1 MAIRLLVAGQVTSG
15 SNQISRYMVYDNQ
28 IHHAHTCPPNV
39 GKCWYCSIASIY
51 SKKMEST
58 IYTFESFSK
67 TFEFGGEYSNSF
79 VCLPQNSLGFTVF
92 FLSGLELELQRGER
106 QPLEAYTA
114 LLEILRGAC
123 ADEVA
128 HKEDAAA
135 GAAKELQGSGV
146 SGIMDSLQFSA
157 VYWASRVGAAI
168 AKHV

>member
-1 MAIRLLVAGQVTSG
+1 MPTHVHQMLV
-15 SNQISRYMVYDNQ
+15 
-28 IHHAHTCPPNV
+28 NV
-39 GKCWYCSIASIY
+39 GIAVLHPYIRKRWKAPFIP
-51 SKKMEST
+51 SKAFQKRSSLVVNVPT
-58 IYTFESFSK
+58 VL
-67 TFEFGGEYSNSF
+67 F
-79 VCLPQNSLGFTVF
+79 VFHRIHWVSLF

-135 GAAKELQGSGV
+135 RAAKELQGSGV

>member
-1 MAIRLLVAGQVTSG
+1 MFQQFCLS
-15 SNQISRYMVYDNQ
+15 
-28 IHHAHTCPPNV
+28 
-39 GKCWYCSIASIY
+39 
-51 SKKMEST
+51 ST
-58 IYTFESFSK
+58 
-67 TFEFGGEYSNSF
+67 EFTGF
-79 VCLPQNSLGFTVF
+79 HCL

-135 GAAKELQGSGV
+135 RAAGKELQGSGV

>member
-1 MAIRLLVAGQVTSG
+1 M
-15 SNQISRYMVYDNQ
+15 
-28 IHHAHTCPPNV
+28 
-39 GKCWYCSIASIY
+39 
-51 SKKMEST
+51 
-58 IYTFESFSK
+58 
-67 TFEFGGEYSNSF
+67 
-79 VCLPQNSLGFTVF
+79 
-92 FLSGLELELQRGER
+92 
-106 QPLEAYTA
+106 EAYTA

-135 GAAKELQGSGV
+135 KRAAKKELQSGAGV

>member
-1 MAIRLLVAGQVTSG
+1 MNVPTVLFVFHR
-15 SNQISRYMVYDNQ
+15 
-28 IHHAHTCPPNV
+28 IHWV
-39 GKCWYCSIASIY
+39 
-51 SKKMEST
+51 
-58 IYTFESFSK
+58 
-67 TFEFGGEYSNSF
+67 
-79 VCLPQNSLGFTVF
+79 SLF

-135 GAAKELQGSGV
+135 RAAKELQGSGV

-168 AKHV
+168 AKHVWSG